1 MCHASVGL
9 LSFNHSLTA
18 ASLDQQVFR
27 LFFSI
32 AVFAHYRVSQP
43 RCVRS
48 HHPLVPLPAPLCQL
62 NLSLLPPR
70 CLASGDIAPGTLRL
84 LSCYGFTYKCI
95 TGFCPIRLFA
105 LLLPVIDRARLLG
118 TGAAEPIIL
127 PSRAYLV
134 KTKSMTKIHRYF
146 ACYICL
152 YSV

>member
-70 CLASGDIAPGTLRL
+70 CLASGDIAPGT
-84 LSCYGFTYKCI
+84 
-95 TGFCPIRLFA
+95 PFA
-105 LLLPVIDRARLLG
+105 FGIDRARLLG

-127 PSRAYLV
+127 PSLFSQNEIYDQNTPLFRLLYLF
-134 KTKSMTKIHRYF
+134 I
-146 ACYICL
+146 
-152 YSV
+152 